1 MAGDLCKIV
10 TSQSF
15 PIVLITFIRTCGHV
29 GIIKTMG
36 IYLENINLS
45 LRTTPTDIGI
55 ALGLFSAFSNFPAPV
70 IAALFRRRS
79 IRRFLLISGACLSPL
94 GVALTSIAT
103 TNGQVATF
111 LSITGFGNCVVM
123 VCTIMTLHRVASSN
137 YNLLFSLGM
146 TGYGTGMVMIPLF
159 AELLRNIF
167 GWRGGL
173 LIISGL
179 MTHLI
184 PCAVGIMLESD
195 DNTERGYQGLPN
207 SPTSIEDLVE
217 EEIAEEEI
225 VEEIVQEEEESTN
238 LASHGRCCC
247 NTEGNNCEPR
257 YLETFARIVS
267 SIHQSDFYMDPLL
280 NVIIILNLTFY
291 VLHSGWHSFLVPHA
305 LQRGISIRD
314 TLIMTFT
321 AAIGNTFS
329 RVAVGVLT
337 NNRFHPVTIFLFA
350 TLLDIVALL
359 CDVYVNN
366 YYLIL
371 VTSCVSA
378 MSIGGSAVLGALIL
392 RDRASPEK
400 FHIAY
405 SVDKFF
411 QGCGMFLGGYL
422 GGWTADHFSSFDATF
437 KLLTLIDI
445 FILVLIAVIT
455 CKPKPNTT

>member
-1 MAGDLCKIV
+1 MAGNLYKIV

-15 PIVLITFIRTCGHV
+15 PIVLITFIRACGHV

-36 IYLENINLS
+36 IYLEDINLS
-45 LRTTPTDIGI
+45 LKTTPTDIGL
-55 ALGLFSAFSNFPAPV
+55 ALGLLNAFSDFPAPV

-225 VEEIVQEEEESTN
+225 
-238 LASHGRCCC
+238 
-247 NTEGNNCEPR
+247 PR

-267 SIHQSDFYMDPLL
+267 SIQQSDFYMDPLL

-350 TLLDIVALL
+350 TLLDIVALI
-359 CDVYVNN
+359 CDVYVNI

-378 MSIGGSAVLGALIL
+378 MSIGGRAVLGALIL

>member
-1 MAGDLCKIV
+1 
-10 TSQSF
+10 
-15 PIVLITFIRTCGHV
+15 
-29 GIIKTMG
+29 
-36 IYLENINLS
+36 
-45 LRTTPTDIGI
+45 
-55 ALGLFSAFSNFPAPV
+55 
-70 IAALFRRRS
+70 
-79 IRRFLLISGACLSPL
+79 
-94 GVALTSIAT
+94 
-103 TNGQVATF
+103 
-111 LSITGFGNCVVM
+111 
-123 VCTIMTLHRVASSN
+123 
-137 YNLLFSLGM
+137 M

-159 AELLRNIF
+159 AELLRNIY

-179 MTHLI
+179 MAHLI
-184 PCAVGIMLESD
+184 PCAVGIMLDSD
-195 DNTERGYQGLPN
+195 ENTERGYQGLPN
-207 SPTSIEDLVE
+207 SSTGTEEDLVE
-217 EEIAEEEI
+217 EGI
-225 VEEIVQEEEESTN
+225 VEEEVVEEEEENTK
-238 LASHGRCCC
+238 LASRTGSCR

-267 SIHQSDFYMDPLL
+267 SIQQSDFYVDPLL
-280 NVIIILNLTFY
+280 NVIIVLDMTFY

-350 TLLDIVALL
+350 TLLDIAALL
-359 CDVYVNN
+359 CDVYIIN

-378 MSIGGSAVLGALIL
+378 MSIGGRAVLGALIL
-392 RDRASPEK
+392 RERVSPEK

-422 GGWTADHFSSFDATF
+422 GGWTADYFSSFDATF

-445 FILVLIAVIT
+445 FILVLITVIK

>member
-1 MAGDLCKIV
+1 MKRRDNRRLADDNGHG
-10 TSQSF
+10 
-15 PIVLITFIRTCGHV
+15 TFV
-29 GIIKTMG
+29 A
-36 IYLENINLS
+36 
-45 LRTTPTDIGI
+45 P
-55 ALGLFSAFSNFPAPV
+55 PV

-94 GVALTSIAT
+94 GVALTSVAT
-103 TNGQVATF
+103 TNAQVATF

-159 AELLRNIF
+159 AELLRNIY

-179 MTHLI
+179 MAHLI
-184 PCAVGIMLESD
+184 PCAVGIMLDSD
-195 DNTERGYQGLPN
+195 ENTERGYQGLPN
-207 SPTSIEDLVE
+207 SSTGTEEDLVE
-217 EEIAEEEI
+217 EGI
-225 VEEIVQEEEESTN
+225 VEEVVEEEEESTK
-238 LASHGRCCC
+238 LASRTGSCR

-257 YLETFARIVS
+257 YLETFTRIVS
-267 SIHQSDFYMDPLL
+267 SIQQSDFYVDPLL
-280 NVIIILNLTFY
+280 NVIIVLDMTFY

-350 TLLDIVALL
+350 TLLDIAALL
-359 CDVYVNN
+359 CDVYIIN

-378 MSIGGSAVLGALIL
+378 MSIGGRAVLGALIL

-411 QGCGMFLGGYL
+411 QGCGMFLGGYF
-422 GGWTADHFSSFDATF
+422 GGWTADYFSSFDATF

-445 FILVLIAVIT
+445 FILVLITVIK